1 MDRLFVNNLIPGL
14 WTLYNQ
20 MYNEHMKFV
29 EDIFKAYDIRGLSP
43 EELSPEVAHAVGR
56 ALADTLPAKGKV
68 IVGRDMRADSEALQ
82 AALIEGLTRQGR
94 DVINIG
100 LVTTDMMYFATGSLR
115 AAGGAMVTASHNPGK
130 YNGVKLCGK
139 GVVPI
144 GEATGLGGIKQAL
157 IKDTFKTASKQGTV
171 EQRDVRT
178 VWIEH
183 SLSFVDVARLQP
195 FHLAIDAGNGMAGIV
210 LDTLET
216 ATPFKIA
223 KMFVELDGTFPNHPA
238 NPTLPEG
245 LKDIVAKVRDE
256 HLDLGI
262 AFDGD
267 GDRAVLVDDKAR
279 PVNPGILGAMLI
291 EHYLGEHPG
300 AAVVYD
306 ARASHIMP
314 DTIAKLGGK
323 GVRSKVGHS
332 NIKALMHEHKAVLG
346 VEQSAHYYFKG
357 NYFADSGLIAALV
370 ALDIVSRSGQ
380 RLSEIVDRLSMYANS
395 GEINMPVG
403 DTAAKL
409 RELKLAYSDG
419 EQDELDGLTVNYPD
433 WWFNVRASNTEPLL
447 RLSVESKDAALMTAK
462 AEALLKILKS

>member
-1 MDRLFVNNLIPGL
+1 
-14 WTLYNQ
+14 
-20 MYNEHMKFV
+20 MKFA
-29 EDIFKAYDIRGLSP
+29 EEIFKAYDIRGLSP
-43 EELSPEVAHAVGR
+43 EQLSPEVAHAVGR
-56 ALADTLPAKGKV
+56 AFADTLPTAGKV
-68 IVGRDMRADSEALQ
+68 VVGRDMRADSEALQ
-82 AALIEGLTRQGR
+82 AALIEGLTSQGR

-100 LVTTDMMYFATGSLR
+100 LVTTDMMYFATGSLK

-130 YNGVKLCGK
+130 YNGIKLCGQ
-139 GVVPI
+139 GVIPI
-144 GEATGLGGIKQAL
+144 GEATGLGEIKQAL
-157 IKDTFKTASKQGTV
+157 VHDSFKSTSKQGTV
-171 EQRDVRT
+171 EQRDVRAPW
-178 VWIEH
+178 VEQALGFV
-183 SLSFVDVARLQP
+183 SLDRLQP
-195 FHLAIDAGNGMAGIV
+195 FHMAIDAGNGMAGIIV
-210 LDTLET
+210 DALEQ

-223 KMFVELDGTFPNHPA
+223 KMFVDLDGTFPNHPA

-245 LKDIVAKVRDE
+245 LKDIIEVVQTK
-256 HLDLGI
+256 HLDLGV

-267 GDRAVLVDDKAR
+267 GDRAVLIDDKAR

-306 ARASHIMP
+306 ARASHIML
-314 DTIAKLGGK
+314 DTITKLGGK

-346 VEQSAHYYFKG
+346 VEQSAHYYFKD
-357 NYFADSGLIAALV
+357 NFFADSGLIAALV

-380 RLSEIVDRLSMYANS
+380 RLSEIVDRLSIYVNS

-403 DTAAKL
+403 DTTTKL

-433 WWFNVRASNTEPLL
+433 WWFNVRPSNTEPLL
-447 RLSVESKDAALMTAK
+447 RLSVESKDRALTASK
-462 AEALLKILKS
+462 VEELIKILKS